1 MLFCIFAG
9 VLMTVSVV
17 FKMRLKLLIISS
29 VALCLSAISAFA
41 AGPVRNEKRDIG
53 FHVGTYVP
61 MYNGIEP
68 DAVVGITYTQYNN
81 LGVGFKMGMQYAP
94 SVVELRDN
102 YGAPIA
108 VAYRTRKRSTAERLE
123 HGAYSAA
130 STLWHD
136 VWYQS
141 DRIGQSMIAAALYSL
156 FSQAEYY
163 VGVTPGF
170 ILERHSG
177 TSTSD
182 IGGAEYVKEYTKR
195 NGFMSM
201 TLDAGM
207 NLNYAIWKFDIKL
220 MPAFHYNVTGNYKL
234 MSTRIE
240 KYDAGEYTYPTEVTN
255 ARWFFSFSGGLS
267 FRF

>member
-1 MLFCIFAG
+1 M
-9 VLMTVSVV
+9 SVD
-17 FKMRLKLLIISS
+17 FKMRLKFLIISS
-29 VALCLSAISAFA
+29 VVLCLSTISAFA

-68 DAVVGITYTQYNN
+68 DAIIGITYTQYNN
-81 LGVGFKMGMQYAP
+81 LGVGFKMGVQYAP
-94 SVVELRDN
+94 SVVELSDN

-108 VAYRTRKRSTAERLE
+108 VAYRTRKRSTGERLE

-130 STLWHD
+130 SSLWHD

-141 DRIGQSMIAAALYSL
+141 DRIGQSMLVAALSSL

-170 ILERHSG
+170 IQERHSG

-182 IGGAEYVKEYTKR
+182 IGGGEYIKEYTKR
-195 NGFMSM
+195 NGFMFM

-207 NLNYAIWKFDIKL
+207 NLNYAIWRFDIKL

-234 MSTRIE
+234 MTTRVAIDE
-240 KYDAGEYTYPTEVTN
+240 GGDVVHPTGVTN

>member
-1 MLFCIFAG
+1 
-9 VLMTVSVV
+9 
-17 FKMRLKLLIISS
+17 MRIKILIISA
-29 VALCLSAISAFA
+29 VALLLSAVSSKA

-61 MYNGIEP
+61 MYKEIDS
-68 DAVVGITYTQYNN
+68 DAIVGITYSQYNN
-81 LGVGFKMGMQYAP
+81 LGIGFKMGMQYAP

-102 YGAPIA
+102 YGAPVA
-108 VAYRTRKRSTAERLE
+108 FAYRTRKRSTSERLE

-130 STLWHD
+130 NSLWHD
-136 VWYQS
+136 AWYQS
-141 DRIGQSMIAAALYSL
+141 DRIGQSLLMAALSSL

-163 VGVTPGF
+163 VGATPGF
-170 ILERHSG
+170 IMERHSG

-182 IGGAEYVKEYTKR
+182 MGKGEYAEEYTRR
-195 NGFMSM
+195 NGFMSL

-207 NLNYAIWKFDIKL
+207 NLNYAIWRFDIKL

-240 KYDAGEYTYPTEVTN
+240 QLSDETFVHPEEITN
-255 ARWFFSFSGGLS
+255 VRWFFSFSGGLS